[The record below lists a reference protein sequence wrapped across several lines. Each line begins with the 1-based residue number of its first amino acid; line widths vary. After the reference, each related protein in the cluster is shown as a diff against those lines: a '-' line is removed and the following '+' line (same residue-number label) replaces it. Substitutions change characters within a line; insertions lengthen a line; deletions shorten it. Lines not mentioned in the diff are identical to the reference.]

1 MEDSPIHQ
9 RASKIRFRPAISWYL
24 PASTA
29 LQWQQNCAHQTSE
42 YFLPHLCCWITQFSQ
57 PRGAASPAILSET
70 VAVDTTF
77 SEKKRPSFIFVAS
90 DFLRYSKMV
99 VHLYSDVSKYSWDR
113 LKTYCIG
120 FRNTKTPLTNI
131 LALHSKCQLMEKFS
145 WTCGNQRKDSMS
157 MVLLIKLHCLR
168 YDQPTRAG
176 SRILMTDMS
185 NVPWQHDSS
194 GSTIADYIPLRSLKW

>member
-24 PASTA
+24 LASTA

-99 VHLYSDVSKYSWDR
+99 VHLYSDVSISKYSWDR

-120 FRNTKTPLTNI
+120 FRNTKP
-131 LALHSKCQLMEKFS
+131 C
-145 WTCGNQRKDSMS
+145 W
-157 MVLLIKLHCLR
+157 
-168 YDQPTRAG
+168 
-176 SRILMTDMS
+176 RIFWHFIRNANLWK
-185 NVPWQHDSS
+185 NFLGRVEINGRIAWVWYFWSS
-194 GSTIADYIPLRSLKW
+194 SIA